1 MHTEIEI
8 KAVEGRA
15 FLLYYYEGIRQREY
29 NGNKLSLPIYPN
41 KAKTQADKVKLLKKL
56 KFEFEKA
63 LEKGWNP
70 LETVAL
76 VDAPV
81 TLEQSIQ
88 KIVDS
93 KLTGNYSR
101 TYTRDIEGTAKQFL
115 EFLTSKE
122 KTAPP
127 DSLSASRITAFLD

>member
-15 FLLYYYEGIRQREY
+15 FLLYYYDGIRQREY

-41 KAKTQADKVKLLKKL
+41 KAKTPADKLRLLKKL

-70 LETVAL
+70 LASAIETKT
-76 VDAPV
+76 PI

-88 KIVDS
+88 KIVNS

-101 TYTRDIEGTAKQFL
+101 TYTRDIVGTAKQFL
-115 EFLTSKE
+115 ESLTSKE

-127 DSLSASRITAFLD
+127 DSLSAPRITAFLD

>member
-1 MHTEIEI
+1 M
-8 KAVEGRA
+8 EGRV

-41 KAKTQADKVKLLKKL
+41 KAKTQSDKIKLLKKL

-63 LEKGWNP
+63 LEKGWDP
-70 LETVAL
+70 LASAVETET
-76 VDAPV
+76 PI

-93 KLTGNYSR
+93 KLKGNYSR

-115 EFLTSKE
+115 EFLTTKE
-122 KTAPP
+122 KTAP
-127 DSLSASRITAFLD
+127 SLWPIREI

>member
-41 KAKTQADKVKLLKKL
+41 KAKTQSDKVKLLKKL

-70 LETVAL
+70 QEAVAL
-76 VDAPV
+76 VDTPV
-81 TLEQSIQ
+81 TLEEGIL
-88 KIVDS
+88 KIS
-93 KLTGNYSR
+93 STYKTKTGV
-101 TYTRDIEGTAKQFL
+101 
-115 EFLTSKE
+115 
-122 KTAPP
+122 
-127 DSLSASRITAFLD
+127 